1 MNPETTSR
9 FSKIRKVLDYVGPRL
24 GHWETLAKASV
35 AIIGGIIDVAGGV
48 RTVVNAIDPPA
59 STKK

>member
-9 FSKIRKVLDYVGPRL
+9 FGKTRKVLDYVGPRL
-24 GHWETLAKASV
+24 GRWETLAKASV
-35 AIIGGIIDVAGGV
+35 AIIGGILEVVGGV
-48 RTVVNAIDPPA
+48 RSVVNAIDPP